1 MKPNLVGTL
10 GGLGLGTQYIIGKL
24 LLDLTSSINKV

>member
-10 GGLGLGTQYIIGKL
+10 GGLGTQYIIGKL